1 MLKSCSMLARG
12 IAALATLFPV
22 MFLMCVSSLAVAQS
36 AQSPLQAYP
45 NKPIRLILPYAP
57 GGSTSIIGRLIG
69 QKLTDAWGQQVLV
82 DNRPGGNTIIGSEAM
97 VKSAPDGYTIL
108 MVSIAHVINPSLFA
122 TPYDAFKDFAPVA
135 TLCSTEQMLVIN
147 PGVPANNLKEF
158 IAYAKTRPG
167 QLNYASSNAGS
178 PTHLASA
185 LLEIVAG
192 LKMQHVPYK
201 GGGPALADL
210 VGGQVQLY
218 FSPPLPAMPL
228 IKAGKLKA
236 LAISGDSR
244 WSVLPQV
251 PTFNE
256 AGLPGIDVRTWY
268 GILAP
273 TGTPNAIIGKLSG
286 EFAKMLALPD
296 LKETL
301 ATQGLDPL
309 ISTPEQFTAMMRADG
324 ARFAKVIKA
333 GNIKV
338 EQ

>member
-1 MLKSCSMLARG
+1 MPNPRSVWIRS
-12 IAALATLFPV
+12 IATIALICITGLSA
-22 MFLMCVSSLAVAQS
+22 AQQGS
-36 AQSPLQAYP
+36 QTYP
-45 NKPIRLILPYAP
+45 GKPIRLILPYAP
-57 GGSTSIIGRLIG
+57 GGSTSIIGRIIG
-69 QKLTDAWGQQVLV
+69 QKLTDAWGQPVLV
-82 DNRPGGNTIIGSEAM
+82 DNRPGGNTIIGSEAL
-97 VKSAPDGYTIL
+97 VKAAPDGYTIL

-135 TLCSTEQMLVIN
+135 TLCSTEQILVIN
-147 PGVPANNLKEF
+147 PGVPANDLREF
-158 IAYAKTRPG
+158 IAYARARPG
-167 QLNYASSNAGS
+167 QLNYASSSAGS

-185 LLEIVAG
+185 LLENTAG
-192 LKMQHVPYK
+192 LKMQHVAYK
-201 GGGPALADL
+201 GGAQALSDL

-244 WSVLPQV
+244 WSGLPQV

-256 AGLPGIDVRTWY
+256 AGLPGIDVRTWF

-273 TGTPNAIIGKLSG
+273 AATPGAIIGKLSG
-286 EFAKMLALPD
+286 EFARMLALPD

-301 ATQGLDPL
+301 AAQGLDPL
-309 ISTPEQFTAMMRADG
+309 ISTPEQFAVMMRADG
-324 ARFAKVIKA
+324 ARFARVIKA

>member
-1 MLKSCSMLARG
+1 MPIPCSVWIRS
-12 IAALATLFPV
+12 IATIALCCIAGL
-22 MFLMCVSSLAVAQS
+22 SAAQQGS
-36 AQSPLQAYP
+36 QTYP
-45 NKPIRLILPYAP
+45 GKPIRLILPYAP
-57 GGSTSIIGRLIG
+57 GGSTSIIGRIIG
-69 QKLTDAWGQQVLV
+69 QKLTEAWGQQVLV
-82 DNRPGGNTIIGSEAM
+82 DNRPGGNTIIGSEAL
-97 VKSAPDGYTIL
+97 VKAAPDGYTIL
-108 MVSIAHVINPSLFA
+108 MVSIAHVINPSLFP

-135 TLCSTEQMLVIN
+135 TLCSTEQILVIN
-147 PGVPANNLKEF
+147 PGVPANDLREF
-158 IAYAKTRPG
+158 IAYARARPG
-167 QLNYASSNAGS
+167 QLNYASSSAGS

-185 LLEIVAG
+185 LLENTAG
-192 LKMQHVPYK
+192 LKMQHVAYK
-201 GGGPALADL
+201 GGAQALSDL

-244 WSVLPQV
+244 WSGLPQV

-256 AGLPGIDVRTWY
+256 AGLQGIDVRTWF

-273 TGTPNAIIGKLSG
+273 AATPGPIIGKLSG
-286 EFAKMLALPD
+286 EFARMLALPE

-301 ATQGLDPL
+301 AAQGLDPL
-309 ISTPEQFTAMMRADG
+309 ISTPEQFAAMMRADG
-324 ARFAKVIKA
+324 ARFARVIKA